1 MNLDDGFIFESG
13 NAGASDTIP
22 IKAGSCKKGIHVM
35 LKGNPCK
42 IIEIATSKTGKHGHA
57 KVNITGIDIFSGK
70 KYQESS
76 PTSHNLMQPI
86 ITKQDYQLIELD
98 DDNFLTLMDE
108 NGAIR
113 EDLSLDP
120 EDIESNNKLK
130 EDFKK
135 DKEIVVTIQKCI
147 QKEKVIA
154 YKLVTS

>member
-1 MNLDDGFIFESG
+1 
-13 NAGASDTIP
+13 
-22 IKAGSCKKGIHVM
+22 M

-120 EDIESNNKLK
+120 EILREITKLK

-135 DKEIVVTIQKCI
+135 DKEIVVKIQKCI

>member
-1 MNLDDGFIFESG
+1 MNLDDEFIFDSG

-98 DDNFLTLMDE
+98 EDNFLTLMDE

>member
-1 MNLDDGFIFESG
+1 MNLDDEFIFESG

>member
-1 MNLDDGFIFESG
+1 
-13 NAGASDTIP
+13 
-22 IKAGSCKKGIHVM
+22 M

-98 DDNFLTLMDE
+98 EDNFLTLMDE

>member
-1 MNLDDGFIFESG
+1 MNLDDEFIFESG

-22 IKAGSCKKGIHVM
+22 IKAGYCKKGIHVM

-98 DDNFLTLMDE
+98 EDNFLTLMDE

>member
-1 MNLDDGFIFESG
+1 MNIDDEFIFESG

>member
-1 MNLDDGFIFESG
+1 MNLDDEFIFESG

-98 DDNFLTLMDE
+98 EDNFLTLMDE

>member
-1 MNLDDGFIFESG
+1 MNLDEEFIFESG

-98 DDNFLTLMDE
+98 EDNFLTLMDE

>member
-1 MNLDDGFIFESG
+1 MNIDDEFIFESG

-98 DDNFLTLMDE
+98 EDNFLTLMDE